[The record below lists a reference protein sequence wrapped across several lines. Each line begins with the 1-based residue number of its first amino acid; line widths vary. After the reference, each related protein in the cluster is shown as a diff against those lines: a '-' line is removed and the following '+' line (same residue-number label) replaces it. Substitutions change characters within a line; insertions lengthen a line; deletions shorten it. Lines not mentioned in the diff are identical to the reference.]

1 MKCTTNIFTCIPV
14 LTSKPVMFMEYNWFW
29 IMLCCILL
37 FVIFILLTLL
47 YIRHIKAK
55 MRTREYKLLLKYRDL
70 FDNMPIP
77 YVRGIVIENDDYDD
91 MRILEV
97 NKAFNEKIVPEEYIL
112 GKTRK
117 DIEQTPIGPLDKY
130 IKVAKQSLKT
140 KKTYID
146 EYTIHGSVYNIII
159 MPSEETNGID
169 VFFIEL
175 TEMKTFQQNL
185 ETVNNKLSMAIDAA
199 DMIYWYYDIRQDFFT
214 AEMMVTETDPETGK
228 DHKKLVKNRQ
238 VSLEEGLQLID
249 DEYREQILI
258 LFNQLISGELRRGHI
273 EYRLKD
279 HTIYGDS
286 GDSWEELL
294 AEAEYDDEGN
304 AITLVGVF
312 IPITK
317 RKQLEQELRRAL
329 DRAEESN
336 RLKSA
341 FLANMSHEIRTPLNA
356 IIGFSSLLP
365 TAETEQ
371 EMNEYVEIIE
381 SNNSLLLQIINDIL
395 DLAKIEAGT
404 LDFIESTVSVNNML
418 DEIVQSASIRNKNEN
433 VQIRISK
440 SLPKCMIKIAK
451 NRLMQVMLNLVNNAM
466 KFTEEGSVTV
476 GYKLLEEENKL
487 MFFVRDTGI
496 GIPAEKQNEI
506 FDRFVK
512 LNSFAQ
518 GSGLGLSICE
528 MIVNQ
533 MGGKIRVESEVGK
546 GSCFYFSVPYSFIEE

>member
-1 MKCTTNIFTCIPV
+1 
-14 LTSKPVMFMEYNWFW
+14 MEYNWFW
-29 IMLCCILL
+29 IMLCSILL

-97 NKAFNEKIVPEEYIL
+97 NKAFNEKIVPEKYIL

-117 DIEQTPIGPLDKY
+117 CIEQTPIGPLDKY

>member
-1 MKCTTNIFTCIPV
+1 
-14 LTSKPVMFMEYNWFW
+14 MEYNWFW
-29 IMLCCILL
+29 IMLCSILL

-97 NKAFNEKIVPEEYIL
+97 NKAFNEKIVPEKYIL

-117 DIEQTPIGPLDKY
+117 CIEQTPIGPLDKY

-487 MFFVRDTGI
+487 IFFVRDTGI